1 MNGFVKNHSITMKNK
16 KHSIVGNCTLTLLC
30 AALINHSAEAASGT
44 WNLDGNSVWNVA
56 TDPPWAGAIIADGTG
71 DTGGCTAASAG
82 LADCSPA
89 AVAPAARAALATA
102 GGTTVTQSPEAG
114 GPCGTSAGGGAEDTH
129 WLGCGG
135 AAACIC
141 GASPHDC
148 GSVGGVG
155 RPAGGTTGVPARA
168 RESGGN

>member
-1 MNGFVKNHSITMKNK
+1 MSP
-16 KHSIVGNCTLTLLC
+16 SCTPTTLQRCELAERVAGVEPLELT
-30 AALINHSAEAASGT
+30 G
-44 WNLDGNSVWNVA
+44 
-56 TDPPWAGAIIADGTG
+56 WAGIDPADGTG

-155 RPAGGTTGVPARA
+155 LPAGGTTGVPARA